1 MTAVILLITP
11 LMSCATT
18 KVETATVIVP
28 NINFPIFP
36 DLIDAEETESGVL
49 VSKDWIV
56 SLARYRILIEEAEK
70 NYNEIK
76 GLYDKSSK

>member
-1 MTAVILLITP
+1 MAAILFISP

-18 KVETATVIVP
+18 KVDTATVIVP

-36 DLIDAEETESGVL
+36 DLVGATETEDGVL
-49 VSKDWIV
+49 VSSEWIV

-70 NYNEIK
+70 NYCEIK
-76 GLYDKSSK
+76 SLYEKGSN